1 MTAEDNIRNSMIQ
14 LSDAQLLMLKMSD
27 DDIENGRVISH
38 DDLDRMDREWLKT
51 I

>member
-1 MTAEDNIRNSMIQ
+1 MTAKNNLRNSMIQ
-14 LSDAQLLMLKMSD
+14 LSDAQLFMLKMSD
-27 DDIENGRVISH
+27 DDIENGRLISL